1 MKVKILLEN
10 QESKTKGGAR
20 LSNMRPS
27 FLIDYIYRRRGTMTV
42 IKGASKRKQK
52 YHFDPLFWVTVSL
65 AIHFGGNQFNL

>member
-20 LSNMRPS
+20 LSNMRLS

-42 IKGASKRKQK
+42 IKGA
-52 YHFDPLFWVTVSL
+52 
-65 AIHFGGNQFNL
+65 